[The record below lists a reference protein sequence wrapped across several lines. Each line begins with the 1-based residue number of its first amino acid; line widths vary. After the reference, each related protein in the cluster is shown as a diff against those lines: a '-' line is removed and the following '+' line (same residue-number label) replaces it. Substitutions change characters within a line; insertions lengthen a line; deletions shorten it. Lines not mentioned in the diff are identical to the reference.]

1 MQHNLQAGIPC
12 LLFSLEGR
20 ITRAGFWLGTLLTWG
35 VSLGILLGVS
45 LGILLAGCILW
56 FATNQAAGLI
66 ADLLVSFIVVIVGLV
81 GMAGLVFFFWAA
93 VAINAKRLHDH
104 NLSGWWQLMFLIP
117 AVGPLG
123 AVIVLGIIPGKSTA
137 NDFGKV
143 PQ

>member
-1 MQHNLQAGIPC
+1 MQHNLQAGLPW

-20 ITRAGFWLGTLLTWG
+20 ITRAGFWLGTLLTW
-35 VSLGILLGVS
+35 GVS

-137 NDFGKV
+137 NDFGKA
-143 PQ
+143 PQF